1 MFVAIVD
8 YGMSNL
14 KSVFNAVNYVTSDN
28 SKVKITNNHK
38 DIDDAD
44 RIIFPGQGAIND
56 CMALLKQKNLV
67 PSLRKAID
75 EKPFLGIC
83 LGLQSLFEFSYE
95 GEVECLSL
103 LKGKVHPFKNLL
115 FEAMPNSYK
124 VPHMGWNIHSYRSEH
139 ILWNGIPKNSFFY
152 YVHSFYVPFNQ
163 NKNNIYSVESTTN
176 YMVDFISSVSFKNCF
191 AVQFHPEKSG
201 NVGLQFI
208 ENFINWKGS

>member
-14 KSVFNAVNYVTSDN
+14 KSVFNAVDYVTSDN
-28 SKVKITNNHK
+28 SKVKITNNYK
-38 DIDDAD
+38 DIDEAD

-56 CMALLKQKNLV
+56 CMTLLKQKNLV

-103 LKGKVHPFKNLL
+103 LKGRVHSFKNLL

-124 VPHMGWNIHSYRSEH
+124 VPHMGWNKIKLNKKSNLLNGIDQTKNRFYFLHSYVLSLSKEITIATSEYN
-139 ILWNGIPKNSFFY
+139 IVFPTII
-152 YVHSFYVPFNQ
+152 Q
-163 NKNNIYSVESTTN
+163 KNNIYG
-176 YMVDFISSVSFKNCF
+176 IQC
-191 AVQFHPEKSG
+191 HPEKSHDD
-201 NVGLQFI
+201 GLKI
-208 ENFINWKGS
+208 LENFSNL